1 MAEGEYSKTAEKTLF
16 LASVPHV
23 APASHGGHF
32 LSYSWDGEVRRQRI
46 GPSGVTV
53 GRQVG
58 CDIVFPVAQ
67 VSREHCRFRL
77 EVDGGVTILDLFSTN
92 GTFVGDLRVE
102 GPTRLAT
109 GDHVAVGD
117 FVLRYEWRDEH
128 EVEEETRLTRELR
141 EGADYVRAILPPPIS
156 EGPVQAEWWY
166 APSSELG
173 GDAFGYQFLD
183 ETTFTGFLIDV
194 SGHGVGAALLAA
206 NVANVLRRHALVGV
220 DFRDPAQVAA
230 GLNAMFPMEEH
241 GGLLLTLWCFTYD
254 VESRTLRFCS
264 AGHHPALLV
273 APAIPEPAPI
283 WRRGPSIGML
293 PAPHWEVGAVL
304 IEPGSRLYIFSD
316 GAFEILDQSGRQRDL
331 EHLRQIIRDG
341 ARTGEWKARWL
352 YDSVRATARPGPLE
366 DDFSVLV
373 LNFQ

>member
-1 MAEGEYSKTAEKTLF
+1 MAEGEYSEVAEKTLF
-16 LASVPHV
+16 LASSHI
-23 APASHGGHF
+23 APASRGGHF

-58 CDIVFPVAQ
+58 CDIVFPVPQ

-77 EVDGGVTILDLFSTN
+77 DDDGGVTILDLFSTN
-92 GTFVGDLRVE
+92 GTFVGDLRIE
-102 GPTRLAT
+102 GPTRLT
-109 GDHVAVGD
+109 NGDHVAIGD
-117 FVLRYEWRDEH
+117 FLLRYEWRDEH

-141 EGADYVRAILPPPIS
+141 QGAEYVRAILPPPIA

-166 APSSELG
+166 EPSSELG
-173 GDAFGYQFLD
+173 GDAFGYQYLD
-183 ETTFTGFLIDV
+183 DNTLAGFLIDV
-194 SGHGVGAALLAA
+194 SGHGVGAALHAA

-220 DFRDPAQVAA
+220 DFREPAQVAA

-241 GGLLLTLWCFTYD
+241 GGLMLTLWCFTYD
-254 VESRTLRFCS
+254 VEARTLRFCS

-273 APAIPEPAPI
+273 GPQTPDPEPV
-283 WRRGPSIGML
+283 WRRGPAIGML
-293 PAPHWEVGAVL
+293 PAPSWDVGAVQ

-316 GAFEILDQSGRQRDL
+316 GAFEILDETGRQRDL
-331 EHLRQIIRDG
+331 ETLRRIIGDG
-341 ARTGEWKARWL
+341 ARNGDWQARWL

>member
-1 MAEGEYSKTAEKTLF
+1 MADQDYSNTAEKTLF
-16 LASVPHV
+16 LAGALHA
-23 APASHGGHF
+23 APTSRGGHF

-77 EVDGGVTILDLFSTN
+77 EDDGGVTILDLFSTN
-92 GTFVGDLRVE
+92 GTFVGGLKID
-102 GPTRLAT
+102 GPTRLAN
-109 GDHVAVGD
+109 GDHVAIGD
-117 FVLRYEWRDEH
+117 FLLRYEWRDEH
-128 EVEEETRLTRELR
+128 EVEEATRLTRELR
-141 EGADYVRAILPPPIS
+141 QGAEYVRAILPPPIP

-173 GDAFGYQFLD
+173 GDAFGYQFRDANTLA
-183 ETTFTGFLIDV
+183 GFLIDV

-206 NVANVLRRHALVGV
+206 NVANVLRRRALVGV
-220 DFRDPAQVAA
+220 EFRDPAQVAA

-241 GGLLLTLWCFTYD
+241 GGLMLTLWCFTYD
-254 VESRTLRFCS
+254 VAARTLRFCS
-264 AGHHPALLV
+264 AGHHPAFLV
-273 APAIPEPAPI
+273 APEAPEPAPV

-293 PAPHWEVGAVL
+293 PAPHWEVGAVQ

-316 GAFEILDQSGRQRDL
+316 GAFEILDETGRQRDL
-331 EHLRQIIRDG
+331 ENLRQIIGEG
-341 ARTGEWKARWL
+341 ARTGDWKARWL
-352 YDSVRATARPGPLE
+352 YDAVRATTRPGPLE
-366 DDFSVLV
+366 DDFSVMV
-373 LNFQ
+373 LSFQ

>member
-1 MAEGEYSKTAEKTLF
+1 MAEGEYPKTAEKTLF
-16 LASVPHV
+16 LASAPHLPTV
-23 APASHGGHF
+23 SRGGHF

-58 CDIVFPVAQ
+58 CDIVFPVPQ

-77 EVDGGVTILDLFSTN
+77 EDDGGVTLLDLFSTN
-92 GTFVGDLRVE
+92 GTFVGDLRID
-102 GPTRLAT
+102 GPTRLAN
-109 GDHVAVGD
+109 GDQVAIGD
-117 FVLRYEWRDEH
+117 FLLRYEWRDAH

-141 EGADYVRAILPPPIS
+141 QGAEYVRAILPPPIS
-156 EGPVQAEWWY
+156 EGPVRAEWWY

-183 ETTFTGFLIDV
+183 ETTLAGFLIDV

-206 NVANVLRRHALVGV
+206 NVANVLRRRAMVGV

-241 GGLLLTLWCFTYD
+241 GGLMLTLWCFTYD
-254 VESRTLRFCS
+254 VEARTLRFCS

-273 APAIPEPAPI
+273 APGGPEPAPL
-283 WRRGPSIGML
+283 WRRGPAIGML
-293 PAPHWEVGAVL
+293 PAPHWEVGALQV
-304 IEPGSRLYIFSD
+304 EPGSRLYVFSD
-316 GAFEILDQSGRQRDL
+316 GAFEILDDTGRQRDI
-331 EHLRQIIRDG
+331 EHLRRIIGDG
-341 ARTGEWKARWL
+341 ARTGDWQARWL
-352 YDSVRATARPGPLE
+352 YDAVRATARPGPLE

-373 LNFQ
+373 LSFQ